1 MRRSYKLRFAV
12 IALVVMTLLQ
22 SVCAVADTLP
32 YDSYNYDS
40 REDIVFTP
48 APYVPGS
55 TATGLTTGAG
65 AFKNPQDMAVNEDL
79 GIIVVADTGNNRIVI
94 LDEAMTTCLKI
105 VEGYTAEDGSAQTF
119 KTPSGVFV
127 TEDHHL
133 YIADSD
139 NKRVVA
145 LDMDND
151 YAWVRTVENPT
162 SEVLGSDFNFVPLK
176 VLVDYAGR
184 LYVINKGETAGIMAF
199 DVNGNFTSFFGTI
212 EISISTWERIWRRI
226 RSKTQSQTGVQNIA
240 TEFTGMDIDP
250 DGFVY
255 ATNVAKRAEQAVRRL
270 NPKGEDVIRNGEAG
284 VICGDLVVSQ
294 NGSVE
299 NIGPSVIQDVVY
311 RSNGI
316 YSIVDSKRGRV
327 FTYDHEGNILYI
339 FGGKGNQDGTFRTP
353 AAIDAIGD
361 RILVLDAGYGSIIVF
376 EETEYGRLINEAVS
390 LRYEGD
396 ETKAVEI
403 WKEVLKYNENF
414 ELANA
419 GIGKAYLTAGEN
431 ELAMKYLKLGMS
443 RRYYSVA
450 YKRYRNEILKE
461 YLNYI
466 LTALALVIIVI
477 IFLSKYLKKRKVAKK
492 MQEVATI

>member
-1 MRRSYKLRFAV
+1 MKKNFKLRLTV

-22 SVCAVADTLP
+22 SVCCMADTLP

-48 APYVPGS
+48 APYVPGN
-55 TATGLTTGAG
+55 TVTGVTTGAG
-65 AFKNPQDMAVNEDL
+65 AFKNPQDLAVNEEL
-79 GIIVVADTGNNRIVI
+79 GIVVVADTDNNRVVI
-94 LDEAMTTCLKI
+94 LNEAMTECVDI
-105 VEGYTAEDGSAQTF
+105 IDQYVAEDGSTQTF
-119 KTPSGVFV
+119 NKPYGVFV
-127 TEDHHL
+127 TEEHHL
-133 YIADSD
+133 YIADSE

-145 LDMDND
+145 LDLDND
-151 YAWVRTVENPT
+151 YAWVRTIENPT
-162 SEVLGSDFNFVPLK
+162 SEVLGSNFNFVPLK

-199 DVNGNFTSFFGTI
+199 DTEGNFTSFFGTI

-255 ATNVAKRAEQAVRRL
+255 ATNVAKRGEQAVRRL
-270 NPKGEDVIRNGEAG
+270 NPKGEDVIRSGEAG
-284 VICGDLVVSQ
+284 VICGDLIVST

-316 YSIVDSKRGRV
+316 YSVVDSKRGRV

-339 FGGKGNQDGTFRTP
+339 FGGKGNQDGTFKTP
-353 AAIDAIGD
+353 AAIDTIGN
-361 RILVLDAGYGSIIVF
+361 RIMVLDSGYGSIIVF
-376 EETEYGRLINEAVS
+376 EETEYGSLINQAVS

-396 ETKAVEI
+396 ETQAVEI

-443 RRYYSVA
+443 QRYYSVA
-450 YKRYRNEILKE
+450 YKRYRNEFLKE

-466 LTALALVIIVI
+466 LTAIAAVIIVV
-477 IFLSKYLKKRKVAKK
+477 IFLSKYMKKRKANKRAKEAAAK
-492 MQEVATI
+492 